1 VTIQIQ
7 LRRFR
12 RAPVRSN
19 LRKLSYNQAFDI
31 WARSLFVVEIGSDI
45 SYVWVGK
52 TNNLAGVTRV
62 GKNFLVPGEAGIKND
77 FAAPA
82 RNRAGRAAIK

>member
-1 VTIQIQ
+1 
-7 LRRFR
+7 
-12 RAPVRSN
+12 
-19 LRKLSYNQAFDI
+19 
-31 WARSLFVVEIGSDI
+31 
-45 SYVWVGK
+45 VWVGK

-77 FAAPA
+77 FAAAA